1 MLLKKSI
8 RPGLFVLWSIEM
20 WDDLWAALALML
32 VFEGIMPFLSPNRWR
47 SMIEVINEVSD
58 STIRVVGLI
67 VMLTG
72 VVTLYIVRGIG

>member
-1 MLLKKSI
+1 
-8 RPGLFVLWSIEM
+8 M

-47 SMIEVINEVSD
+47 SMIEVINEMPD
-58 STIRVVGLI
+58 STIRGVGLI